1 MSSSAENLSDGVIYR
16 LLSRKHAEGKVGT
29 ASEARGGIN
38 RLMAEVFEASFERRG
53 VTVPENV
60 PFALTEESLSDS

>member
-1 MSSSAENLSDGVIYR
+1 MVLSTGFSAGSTRRGE
-16 LLSRKHAEGKVGT
+16 VGT
-29 ASEARGGIN
+29 VVEDRGGIN

-60 PFALTEESLSDS
+60 PFALTKESLSDS